1 MSHGGVD
8 ELERMRCERG
18 ADIARG
24 IGLDED
30 AATAISQLFEHWDGN
45 GHPGEHAGEEISLLA
60 RMACLSQTMEVFW
73 QQGGAAAACDVAR
86 ARRGTWFDP
95 ALVDAVDQLERDVCF
110 WASLEMP
117 DVQAVEPAD
126 RVLRADD
133 AGLDRVA
140 EAFAGIVDAKSPYT
154 ARHCEGVAEIA
165 DGIAATMGLDDATR
179 RLLRRAALLHDL
191 GKLGVSNRILDKPGP
206 LTDGEWSAVRRH
218 PRLSMVILRAVP
230 ALAAVARLSATHH
243 ERLDGSGYPYGLTAE
258 RAQAPRPR
266 AAGRRRDRR
275 AHGRAPVPQGPVA
288 RRGPGHHALRRRQA
302 PGRRRLRGRR
312 VLAAPPTL
320 AAARRRLMDIR
331 LSEIVAALS
340 HALDV
345 TEGQPMGHAERSC
358 LIGLRLAD
366 ATDLEPERRSSLFYA
381 LLLKDAGCSTT
392 SATTAEVFGSDELHV
407 KREGRLV
414 DPMRPAQSLRYLSR
428 TIAPGAPLRTRAR
441 HLRALVAMGVDGARQ
456 LGADALRRAPEIA
469 SRDRPTSL
477 RPSSSLMPY
486 IERH

>member
-1 MSHGGVD
+1 MDIRLSELVSALSHALDVTGGQPMGHAERTCLIGQRLADAMGLESAQRSSLFYALLLKDAGCSTTAAQIAATFGSDDQQVKRESRLIDTQRPRTALGYLRRNVAPGAPLRERARHMRAVVAMSHGGVD

-30 AATAISQLFEHWDGN
+30 AATAITQLFEHWDGN

-95 ALVDAVDQLERDVCF
+95 ALVDVVDELERDVCF

-179 RLLRRAALLHDL
+179 RLLHRAALLHDV
-191 GKLGVSNRILDKPGP
+191 GKLGVSNRILDKRGP
-206 LTDGEWSAVRRH
+206 LDDAEWHAVRRH

-230 ALAAVARLSATHH
+230 ALAPVARLSATHH
-243 ERLDGSGYPYGLTAE
+243 ERLDGSGYPYGLTASE
-258 RAQAPRPR
+258 LKLP
-266 AAGRRRDRR
+266 D
-275 AHGRAPVPQGPVA
+275 
-288 RRGPGHHALRRRQA
+288 
-302 PGRRRLRGRR
+302 R
-312 VLAAPPTL
+312 VLQ
-320 AAARRRLMDIR
+320 
-331 LSEIVAALS
+331 VA
-340 HALDV
+340 DV
-345 TEGQPMGHAERSC
+345 TDALTSERPYREALAPDEGLAIMRYDAGK
-358 LIGLRLAD
+358 RLDAD
-366 ATDLEPERRSSLFYA
+366 AFAAVESWLP
-381 LLLKDAGCSTT
+381 
-392 SATTAEVFGSDELHV
+392 H
-407 KREGRLV
+407 
-414 DPMRPAQSLRYLSR
+414 
-428 TIAPGAPLRTRAR
+428 
-441 HLRALVAMGVDGARQ
+441 
-456 LGADALRRAPEIA
+456 
-469 SRDRPTSL
+469 
-477 RPSSSLMPY
+477 RPSRLTFVA
-486 IERH
+486 

>member
-1 MSHGGVD
+1 VDIRLSELVSALSHALDVTGGQPMGHAERTCLIGQRLADAVGLESAQRSSLFYALLLKDAGCSTTAAQIATTFGSDDLQVKRESRLIDTQRPRTALGYLRRNVAPGASLRERARHLRAVMAMSHGGVD

-30 AATAISQLFEHWDGN
+30 AATAITQLFEHWDGN
-45 GHPGEHAGEEISLLA
+45 GHPGEHAGEGISLLA

-73 QQGGAAAACDVAR
+73 QQGGAAAAR

-95 ALVDAVDQLERDVCF
+95 ALVDVVDQLERDVCF

-218 PRLSMVILRAVP
+218 PRLSMIILRAVP
-230 ALAAVARLSATHH
+230 ALAPVGRLSATHH
-243 ERLDGSGYPYGLTAE
+243 ERLDGSGYPYGLTASELKLPDRVLQVADVTDALTSE
-258 RAQAPRPR
+258 RPY
-266 AAGRRRDRR
+266 
-275 AHGRAPVPQGPVA
+275 
-288 RRGPGHHALRRRQA
+288 RQA
-302 PGRRRLRGRR
+302 LSPDEGLAIMRYDAGKRL
-312 VLAAPPTL
+312 
-320 AAARRRLMDIR
+320 D
-331 LSEIVAALS
+331 
-340 HALDV
+340 
-345 TEGQPMGHAERSC
+345 
-358 LIGLRLAD
+358 AD
-366 ATDLEPERRSSLFYA
+366 AFAAVESWLP
-381 LLLKDAGCSTT
+381 
-392 SATTAEVFGSDELHV
+392 H
-407 KREGRLV
+407 
-414 DPMRPAQSLRYLSR
+414 
-428 TIAPGAPLRTRAR
+428 
-441 HLRALVAMGVDGARQ
+441 
-456 LGADALRRAPEIA
+456 
-469 SRDRPTSL
+469 
-477 RPSSSLMPY
+477 RPSRLTVVA
-486 IERH
+486 

>member
-1 MSHGGVD
+1 
-8 ELERMRCERG
+8 MRCERG

-45 GHPGEHAGEEISLLA
+45 GHPGEYAGEEISLLA

-95 ALVDAVDQLERDVCF
+95 ALVDVVDQLERDVCF

-191 GKLGVSNRILDKPGP
+191 GKLGVSNRILDKAGP

-230 ALAAVARLSATHH
+230 ALAPVGRLSATHH
-243 ERLDGSGYPYGLTAE
+243 ERLDGSGYPYGLTASE
-258 RAQAPRPR
+258 LK
-266 AAGRRRDRR
+266 
-275 AHGRAPVPQGPVA
+275 VPD
-288 RRGPGHHALRRRQA
+288 
-302 PGRRRLRGRR
+302 R
-312 VLAAPPTL
+312 VLQ
-320 AAARRRLMDIR
+320 
-331 LSEIVAALS
+331 VADVTDALTAERPYRKALS
-340 HALDV
+340 PDEGLAIMRYDAGKRLD
-345 TEGQPMGHAERSC
+345 
-358 LIGLRLAD
+358 AD
-366 ATDLEPERRSSLFYA
+366 AFAAVESWLP
-381 LLLKDAGCSTT
+381 
-392 SATTAEVFGSDELHV
+392 H
-407 KREGRLV
+407 
-414 DPMRPAQSLRYLSR
+414 
-428 TIAPGAPLRTRAR
+428 
-441 HLRALVAMGVDGARQ
+441 
-456 LGADALRRAPEIA
+456 
-469 SRDRPTSL
+469 
-477 RPSSSLMPY
+477 RPSRLPVVA
-486 IERH
+486 